1 MKFFELNLI
10 LTAYEFYLYEK
21 KSGNTLKKLN
31 DNTNQTSEE
40 MGDNKLKNCWIKTKT
55 FLTYIFDTPQYEL
68 IQNLLSMINLLFIAI
83 NDFLTTKEAN
93 YMMTWMIIMIWIN
106 NIFLLE
112 LIIDFVFFGIKK
124 AF

>member
-55 FLTYIFDTPQYEL
+55 FLTYIFDTP
-68 IQNLLSMINLLFIAI
+68 
-83 NDFLTTKEAN
+83 
-93 YMMTWMIIMIWIN
+93 
-106 NIFLLE
+106 
-112 LIIDFVFFGIKK
+112 
-124 AF
+124 

>member
-1 MKFFELNLI
+1 
-10 LTAYEFYLYEK
+10 
-21 KSGNTLKKLN
+21 
-31 DNTNQTSEE
+31 
-40 MGDNKLKNCWIKTKT
+40 
-55 FLTYIFDTPQYEL
+55 
-68 IQNLLSMINLLFIAI
+68 MINLLFIAI